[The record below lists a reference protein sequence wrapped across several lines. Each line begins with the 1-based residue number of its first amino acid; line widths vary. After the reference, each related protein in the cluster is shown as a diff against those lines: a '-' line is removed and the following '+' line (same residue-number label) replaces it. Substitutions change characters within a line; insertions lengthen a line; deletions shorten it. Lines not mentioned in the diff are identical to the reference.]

1 MLLARRRPTL
11 VVRGTAAVYLCLWRS
26 SSTTSSFSSFGAQ
39 AFTSSSCSSSHS
51 RLPAT
56 FLQIPNN
63 SAMGSFF
70 SSQSSGENSNS
81 NMKGSGRPLPDFS
94 AFAFNPASSSSSLA
108 AAASAGDASTG
119 KKRTR
124 SASKKGDAADETESV
139 AKPSPAKK
147 AKTKSSPAKSPS
159 AKAKAAPS
167 TPKRTPK
174 KSASVKTPGSS
185 ARKRTPRTPK
195 IEPGSLD
202 PPKGW
207 EDIWSLAEELRE
219 DRSAPVDTDGGHELP
234 ERHRG
239 EKVWRFQVL
248 VALMLSSQTKDAV
261 VGNTMRALQEH
272 GLDVENIH
280 ATSAEDLNAL
290 INKVGFHNNKTKY
303 LKQTC
308 EILLEKYEGDIPPT
322 AAQMMELPGVG
333 PKMAYIV
340 ESVVFKTCTGIGVDT
355 HMHRMFNDLKWV
367 NSKTPEKTREQL
379 EGWLPR
385 DKWPVVNVLWVGVG
399 QETQQ
404 QKEKIIK
411 KAIASSRPADSLKL
425 IRKLGVDL
433 TKEGKRFGLEEE
445 IKAALAN

>member
-1 MLLARRRPTL
+1 
-11 VVRGTAAVYLCLWRS
+11 
-26 SSTTSSFSSFGAQ
+26 
-39 AFTSSSCSSSHS
+39 
-51 RLPAT
+51 
-56 FLQIPNN
+56 
-63 SAMGSFF
+63 MGSFF
-70 SSQSSGENSNS
+70 SSHSSGENSNNS
-81 NMKGSGRPLPDFS
+81 NSMKGSGRPLPDFS
-94 AFAFNPASSSSSLA
+94 AFAFNPASSSLA
-108 AAASAGDASTG
+108 AAAAAGDDDGATSRSTSTG

-124 SASKKGDAADETESV
+124 SASKKEDADDPTEAESV

-147 AKTKSSPAKSPS
+147 AKTKSTVAAKSPS
-159 AKAKAAPS
+159 PSKAKAPS

-174 KSASVKTPGSS
+174 KKTSAKTPGSS

-239 EKVWRFQVL
+239 DKVWRFQVL

-261 VGNTMRALQEH
+261 VGNTMRALQVH
-272 GLDVENIH
+272 GLDVDNIH
-280 ATSAEDLNAL
+280 ATSPEDLNAL

-303 LKQTC
+303 LKQAC

-340 ESVVFKTCTGIGVDT
+340 ESVVYKTCTGIGVDT

-433 TKEGKRFGLEEE
+433 TKEGKRFGLEDE
-445 IKAALAN
+445 IKAALAK

>member
-1 MLLARRRPTL
+1 
-11 VVRGTAAVYLCLWRS
+11 
-26 SSTTSSFSSFGAQ
+26 
-39 AFTSSSCSSSHS
+39 
-51 RLPAT
+51 
-56 FLQIPNN
+56 
-63 SAMGSFF
+63 MGSFF
-70 SSQSSGENSNS
+70 SSQSSGENSNI
-81 NMKGSGRPLPDFS
+81 NMKGAGRPLPDFS
-94 AFAFNPASSSSSLA
+94 AFAFNPASSSLE
-108 AAASAGDASTG
+108 ASAGAGDDDGATSTRSTSTSTG

-124 SASKKGDAADETESV
+124 SASKKGDATTTSDEAETV

-207 EDIWSLAEELRE
+207 EGIWSLAEELRE

-433 TKEGKRFGLEEE
+433 TKEGKRFGLEDE
-445 IKAALAN
+445 IKAALAK